1 MNDFVELDKLKEY
14 NERTIENGIVMPRLE
29 DFDRKMQMAI
39 DLWPQINKNGG
50 IDYLLGKGVGVE
62 VALRG
67 TVQNR
72 KKYHNNFPY
81 RSHSDFEIYD
91 TLGYNEIPESD
102 KFRYV
107 FGAMEIYPKSK
118 TKGLSGME
126 EDLMDR
132 TYEIVEYNG
141 RKYLVP
147 QLEILFLD
155 KYLRKESTPRKEGYD
170 AELLMM
176 EYDLDIEKIKDYY
189 IKYVKTTEMND
200 FLNRLQGAYERQ
212 IIGLTEKMVTM
223 ISNKLEEEGI
233 DISFDNIIKGV
244 NHGIKKWK
252 STSVSIVCGVRLD
265 ICPDDLKFIE
275 KNGKIDL
282 DETTKQEILRLIE
295 KVKVDKEKEYDDELN
310 SIVEMYLKIQKGKA
324 QKENNL
330 KRQNDDEIE
339 L

>member
-176 EYDLDIEKIKDYY
+176 EYDLDIEKIKEYY
-189 IKYVKTTEMND
+189 TKYVKSIEMKN
-200 FLNRLQGAYERQ
+200 FVNSLQGAYERQ
-212 IIGLTEKMVTM
+212 IIGLTEKIVKMT
-223 ISNKLEEEGI
+223 SNSLEEDGI
-233 DISFDNIIKGV
+233 ELSFDNIVKGV
-244 NHGIKKWK
+244 KHGIRKWK
-252 STSVSIVCGVRLD
+252 LASVSTVCGVRLD
-265 ICPDDLKFIE
+265 ICPDDLKYIE
-275 KNGKIDL
+275 KDGKIEL

-295 KVKVDKEKEYDDELN
+295 KVKVDKDKEYDDKLN
-310 SIVEMYLKIQKGKA
+310 SIVEMYLKIQEEKVHKGKNFKI
-324 QKENNL
+324 Q
-330 KRQNDDEIE
+330 DDNEIE

>member
-1 MNDFVELDKLKEY
+1 MKDFVELDRLKEY
-14 NERTIENGIVMPRLE
+14 NERTTENGIVMPRLE
-29 DFDRKMQMAI
+29 DFDRKIQIAI

-62 VALRG
+62 LALRG

-72 KKYHNNFPY
+72 KKHHNNFPY
-81 RSHSDFEIYD
+81 RSHSDFEVYD
-91 TLGYNEIPESD
+91 TMGYDKIPESE

-107 FGAMEIYPKSK
+107 FGAMEIYPKNK

-155 KYLRKESTPRKEGYD
+155 KYLRKETTPREEGYD

-189 IKYVKTTEMND
+189 IKYVKTIEMRN
-200 FLNRLQGAYERQ
+200 FLNKLQGAYERQ
-212 IIGLTEKMVTM
+212 IIGLTERIVPL
-223 ISNKLEEEGI
+223 ISNNLEEDGI
-233 DISFDNIIKGV
+233 DLSFDNIVKGV
-244 NHGIKKWK
+244 KNGIKKWK
-252 STSVSIVCGVRLD
+252 STTAFAVCGVRLD
-265 ICPDDLKFIE
+265 ICPDNLNFIE
-275 KNGKIDL
+275 KDGKIDL
-282 DETTKQEILRLIE
+282 DENTKQEILRLIE
-295 KVKVDKEKEYDDELN
+295 KVKADKDKEYDDELN
-310 SIVEMYLKIQKGKA
+310 NIEEMYYKIQEKR
-324 QKENNL
+324 EL
-330 KRQNDDEIE
+330 KRQNDDEME